1 MVGGL
6 ALLRHRQHPRD
17 GPAMAADH
25 QLTLGCHQLVEATEI
40 GSHVSDAEL
49 LHDANP
55 VVLQIRLVQHA

>member
-6 ALLRHRQHPRD
+6 ALLCHRQYPRD

-25 QLTLGCHQLVEATEI
+25 QLTLVEATEI

-55 VVLQIRLVQHA
+55 VVLQIRLVQHT